1 MRCRSTRVVSRLVDA
16 LAAIDRWGAPRA
28 AAGVVRAGEIVAT
41 HGSLDERFRW
51 ASITKLLTAGAILVA
66 AEEGVLDL
74 DEPAGPPGS
83 TVRHLLAHA
92 SGLPF
97 EGPEPIARP
106 GARRIYSNTGYEL
119 LGDLLAERSGMPF
132 DHYLAGAVLGPVGI
146 ESCPPRGHA
155 CRRGGRFARG
165 AAGPRPRAA
174 RATLRRGRDA
184 GRGYEVAFPG
194 LVGVL
199 PGFGRQ
205 DPCDWGLGFELR
217 DAKPAHWTGTR
228 TSPSTFGHFGGAG
241 TFLWVD
247 PTLGVALGCLTDRE
261 FDDWALTAWPALSDA
276 VVDSLA

>member
-1 MRCRSTRVVSRLVDA
+1 
-16 LAAIDRWGAPRA
+16 
-28 AAGVVRAGEIVAT
+28 
-41 HGSLDERFRW
+41 
-51 ASITKLLTAGAILVA
+51 
-66 AEEGVLDL
+66 
-74 DEPAGPPGS
+74 
-83 TVRHLLAHA
+83 
-92 SGLPF
+92 
-97 EGPEPIARP
+97 
-106 GARRIYSNTGYEL
+106 
-119 LGDLLAERSGMPF
+119 LAE
-132 DHYLAGAVLGPVGI
+132 
-146 ESCPPRGHA
+146 
-155 CRRGGRFARG
+155 
-165 AAGPRPRAA
+165 
-174 RATLRRGRDA
+174 AT
-184 GRGYEVAFPG
+184 EVAFPG

>member
-119 LGDLLAERSGMPF
+119 LGALLAERSGMPF

-146 ESCPPRGHA
+146 ESVRLEGTP
-155 CRRGGRFARG
+155 
-165 AAGPRPRAA
+165 AAGAVGSLAALLSLARELLAPRFVAA
-174 RATLRRGRDA
+174 ETLAEAT
-184 GRGYEVAFPG
+184 EVAFPG
-194 LVGVL
+194 WSASCRASGARILATGASASSFATPSRPTG
-199 PGFGRQ
+199 PGRERRRRRSAISAEPVRSCGS
-205 DPCDWGLGFELR
+205 
-217 DAKPAHWTGTR
+217 TR
-228 TSPSTFGHFGGAG
+228 
-241 TFLWVD
+241 
-247 PTLGVALGCLTDRE
+247 R
-261 FDDWALTAWPALSDA
+261 WASRSDA
-276 VVDSLA
+276 